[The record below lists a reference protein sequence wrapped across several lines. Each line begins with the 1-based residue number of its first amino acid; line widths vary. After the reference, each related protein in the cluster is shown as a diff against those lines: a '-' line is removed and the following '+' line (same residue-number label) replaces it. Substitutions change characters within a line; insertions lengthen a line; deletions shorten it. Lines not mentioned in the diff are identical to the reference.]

1 MPLHL
6 YFLMERTRKITLVLP
21 NKVDGVKTIDYVW
34 EDALKIGNHMQ
45 IQDIFLIMAKILI
58 SRERG
63 LIFTK
68 FSFFL

>member
-1 MPLHL
+1 
-6 YFLMERTRKITLVLP
+6 MERTRKITLVLP
-21 NKVDGVKTIDYVW
+21 NKVDGIKTIKYVW

-45 IQDIFLIMAKILI
+45 IQDLFLIMAKILI

>member
-1 MPLHL
+1 
-6 YFLMERTRKITLVLP
+6 MERTRKITLVLP
-21 NKVDGVKTIDYVW
+21 NKVDGIKTIKYVW

-45 IQDIFLIMAKILI
+45 IQDFFFLIMAKILN